1 MSAWAEAGVFKL
13 YMQVDLYDKR
23 NNLQCLFHT
32 EVLQGVLY
40 FWLNLVKFFFL
51 LCLFIV
57 LLFFLHLRWLK

>member
-40 FWLNLVKFFFL
+40 FWLNLVKFFSFCACL
-51 LCLFIV
+51 LYCC
-57 LLFFLHLRWLK
+57 FFYICGD